1 MSRKTAR
8 IFACVALVLA
18 AAGCGGG
25 GGDVNGGGGGGDV
38 GPGKPCDKEGTRP
51 GEGDVLLC
59 SKDASGQLVWVED
72 GKLDMANAPVSE
84 TLSTKCEKDSDVKN
98 YSSSIGDVSKFE
110 SITPLGAMVESHIT
124 PVDHV
129 YVNYPAGEQ
138 PAGTYTVMSPAEGTV
153 VSIEDFMKTNGYPY
167 PDHRIVIQHS
177 CNLYSVFIH
186 VGELLGPL
194 KGIVSGADWRGE
206 VAVKAGEVI
215 ADDSPHPGYDFST
228 FDGAKT
234 IKLAN
239 EASYGQA
246 ESWKK
251 YTAAP
256 FGYFPDD
263 VRKQME
269 DKSLRTSA
277 PFDGRIDWDV
287 DGTAQGVWFVENTN
301 GYRGLGDESA
311 TYDNHGDVVR
321 GYWDTH
327 LAIAPHNVDNDAFIY
342 SVGDWE
348 GCPCQFMSVGNVD
361 PSTIKPGS
369 DPVVIELVNFGY
381 KGPDGGKIDAAHLVR
396 GYTLVPG
403 TEVKGLLVLQVN
415 DNGTIRVE
423 KIPGAKSKAEF
434 QGFGQN
440 ATTYVR

>member
-1 MSRKTAR
+1 MSQKFAR
-8 IFACVALVLA
+8 IGACVAVVLA
-18 AAGCGGG
+18 ASGCGGG
-25 GGDVNGGGGGGDV
+25 GTVAQ
-38 GPGKPCDKEGTRP
+38 PGQKCDKEGSRP
-51 GEGDVLLC
+51 GAGDVLVC
-59 SKDASGQLVWVED
+59 SKDAGGQLIWVED
-72 GKLDMANAPVSE
+72 GKLDMASAPVSE
-84 TLSTKCEKDSDVKN
+84 TLAGKCSKDSDVKR
-98 YSSSIGDVSKFE
+98 YSSSIGDISKFA

-129 YVNYPAGEQ
+129 YVNYPSGEQ
-138 PAGTYTVMSPAEGTV
+138 PVGTYTVMSPADGV
-153 VSIEDFMKTNGYPY
+153 VVGIEDFMKTNGYPY

-186 VGELLGPL
+186 VGELQGPL
-194 KGIVSGADWRGE
+194 KGLVNGSSWRGE

-228 FDGAKT
+228 FDGTKT

-263 VRKQME
+263 VRKQLE

-287 DGTAQGVWFVENTN
+287 DGSAQGVWFVENTN

-311 TYDNHGDVVR
+311 SYDNHGDIVH

-415 DNGTIRVE
+415 DNGTMRVE

-434 QGFGQN
+434 KGFGQN